1 VEISI
6 TDAEITVSGSLSIRR
21 SRRITYTAICND
33 ASIVRRR
40 VHGDAHLKNFAIL
53 YENAQSPVLR
63 ARQEHGVHAAQVQ
76 IRKNTETLRR
86 QASTSSRRSEV

>member
-1 VEISI
+1 MEISI

-53 YENAQSPVLR
+53 Y
-63 ARQEHGVHAAQVQ
+63 
-76 IRKNTETLRR
+76 
-86 QASTSSRRSEV
+86 